1 MRIANLSDVKNDLSR
16 YVAQVRR
23 GGSVRI
29 LLRGVPVADLVP
41 VERGGEEGADD
52 AELAELEK
60 LGLARRGSTLDAR
73 AERDLDRPG
82 PRVSPGRGTGSAD
95 AVKVLLAER
104 RSGR

>member
-1 MRIANLSDVKNDLSR
+1 MRIAKLSDVKNDLSR

-29 LLRGVPVADLVP
+29 LVRGVPVADLVP
-41 VERGGEEGADD
+41 IASGAEQGADD

-60 LGLARRGSTLDAR
+60 LGLARRGSALDAR
-73 AERDLDRPG
+73 TERELEQPG
-82 PRVSPGRGTGSAD
+82 PRVSQGG
-95 AVKVLLAER
+95 AVEALLAER